1 MADWKIWE
9 GNLRRMKKRLK
20 LVLVTAC
27 NRIYG
32 PSVCP
37 VVSVNTYLGETSL
50 SLARMALASDRDL

>member
-1 MADWKIWE
+1 
-9 GNLRRMKKRLK
+9 MKKRLK